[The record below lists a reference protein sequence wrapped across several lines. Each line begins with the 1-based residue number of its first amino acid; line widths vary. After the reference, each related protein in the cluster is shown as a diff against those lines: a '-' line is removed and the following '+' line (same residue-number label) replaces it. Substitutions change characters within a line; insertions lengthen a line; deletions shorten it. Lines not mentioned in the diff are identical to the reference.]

1 MKNKGF
7 VFVETIVCI
16 IVLTLGLMTIYIS
29 FNSVLSNDKRRA
41 MFNDVDYIYRTYY
54 IEDFLTSLNIEDW
67 LNYYL
72 GPEVKEGSTYISGG
86 KKIQEFNCNNPSLY
100 KIDSKT
106 TNEGLIG
113 QNAANKKTYTALTA
127 DTANMPNSELA
138 KKYFC
143 ESLYNSLNIKHI
155 YITNYNIN
163 DLKMCTTYG
172 GKISTD
178 SSCDKNKI
186 ENIRKFEALYTM
198 SNNMIYFL
206 RTLSG
211 KEAGAYRLIVEYEE
225 KVKDSDKSVTKSY
238 FCPSGY
244 RNKDGQCQGIDNPS
258 LRTAKV
264 LKCPDGYSENASG
277 DCERVITRNYYSSVK
292 LIAKSSI
299 KE

>member
-1 MKNKGF
+1 MKSKGF

-16 IVLTLGLMTIYIS
+16 IVLTLGLMTIYVS
-29 FNSVLSNDKRRA
+29 FSAVLSNDKRRS

-67 LNYYL
+67 INYYL
-72 GPEVKEGSTYISGG
+72 GPEVRDGDTYVSGG

-113 QNAANKKTYTALTA
+113 QNAAGKTYTALTA
-127 DTANMPNSELA
+127 DTANMPDSELA

-143 ESLYNSLNIKHI
+143 ESLYNNLNIKHI
-155 YITNYNIN
+155 YITHYNIN

-178 SSCDKNKI
+178 TACDKNRI

-198 SNNMIYFL
+198 SNNMIYYL

-211 KEAGAYRLIVEYEE
+211 KDDNAYRLIVEYED
-225 KVKDSDKSVTKSY
+225 KIKDSNKSVTKNY
-238 FCPSGY
+238 F
-244 RNKDGQCQGIDNPS
+244 
-258 LRTAKV
+258 
-264 LKCPDGYSENASG
+264 CPDGYKNSDDKCKNIYNPTDIKDKVLRCPDGYKENVDG
-277 DCERVITRNYYSSVK
+277 ICEREITRYYYSNVK
-292 LIAKSSI
+292 LISKSSI